1 MKKPIDKERLADL
14 SEESRKLL
22 RKGATRGH
30 ILSEEV
36 DDLASS
42 GRIEEEE
49 LEKFLEAADALALPI
64 EDADDVRER
73 GSYEGAAAE
82 PLRIYL
88 DEIGKI
94 DRLTPAEEVELSALI
109 RGGDEEA
116 RKRMI
121 LANLRLVVTIA
132 RHYWSRGMSFLDLIE
147 EGNLGL
153 IRAVDKYDGS
163 KGYRFST
170 YGAWWIR
177 QAISRAIANRGRV
190 IRIPIYVIQL
200 VGRFEHARRRLRNE
214 AGRDPTAAE
223 VATALEIPEKKAR
236 MVSRLIENIRAL
248 DSVASVEVMQRIVQ
262 QVPDR
267 QDPSPHDLVDL
278 QIEHERLDRLLHRL
292 TSREEAIL
300 RIRYGFDDGNPK
312 SLAETGEEFNLSR
325 ERIRQIEGRALEKL
339 RRLLEISPEEHPAG

>member
-1 MKKPIDKERLADL
+1 MKKKPIDKGRLADL

-22 RKGATRGH
+22 RKGAARGH

-49 LEKFLEAADALALPI
+49 LETFLEAAESLALPI
-64 EDADDVRER
+64 EDAEEVRDR
-73 GSYEGAAAE
+73 GDYEGAATE
-82 PLRIYL
+82 PLRLYL
-88 DEIGKI
+88 DEIGRI
-94 DRLTPAEEVELSALI
+94 PRLTPEEEVEYSARI
-109 RGGDEEA
+109 HAGDEEA
-116 RKRMI
+116 RKGMI
-121 LANLRLVVTIA
+121 LANLRLVITIA

-153 IRAVDKYDGS
+153 IRAVDKYEGS
-163 KGYRFST
+163 RGYRFST

-200 VGRFEHARRRLRNE
+200 VGRYEHARRRLRNE
-214 AGRDPTAAE
+214 TGNDPTPADVAA
-223 VATALEIPEKKAR
+223 ALEIPEKKAF
-236 MVSRLIENIRAL
+236 MVSRLIESIRAL
-248 DSVASVEVMQRIVQ
+248 DSVASVEVMQRIVS

-267 QDPSPHDLVDL
+267 QDPTAYDLVDL
-278 QIEHERLDRLLHRL
+278 QIEHERLDRLLRRL
-292 TSREEAIL
+292 TSKEESIL
-300 RIRYGFDDGNPK
+300 RIRFGFDDGNPK
-312 SLAETGEEFNLSR
+312 SLAETGDAFGLSR

-339 RRLLEISPEEHPAG
+339 RRLLEITPEA